1 MRPHKM
7 VSEYL
12 VLMFFSQPV
21 KQLSNCGCKLDCGRL
36 ASVCEERRAAQ
47 CLFKFVVL
55 EAQHDAV
62 LRVGGYPAVLH
73 LLGRLEHKSF
83 FAHSVM
89 SRAESVIYS
98 QNSLNSCSV
107 ISSNTS
113 LCSSAKNGD
122 VRLIYRSLP
131 SSSINKKASSYSCEG

>member
-21 KQLSNCGCKLDCGRL
+21 KQLSDCGCKLDCGRL

-62 LRVGGYPAVLH
+62 LRVVATQPSCISLDGWSTNLSLLIVL
-73 LLGRLEHKSF
+73 
-83 FAHSVM
+83 
-89 SRAESVIYS
+89 
-98 QNSLNSCSV
+98 
-107 ISSNTS
+107 
-113 LCSSAKNGD
+113 
-122 VRLIYRSLP
+122 
-131 SSSINKKASSYSCEG
+131 

>member
-1 MRPHKM
+1 MRVMRPHKM

-12 VLMFFSQPV
+12 ILMFFSQPV
-21 KQLSNCGCKLDCGRL
+21 KQLSDCGCKLDCGRL

-73 LLGRLEHKSF
+73 LLGRLEYKSF
-83 FAHSVM
+83 LAHCGLTIRVYDSVGGVRLVL
-89 SRAESVIYS
+89 RAETAIPARHNTLSVS
-98 QNSLNSCSV
+98 RV
-107 ISSNTS
+107 
-113 LCSSAKNGD
+113 
-122 VRLIYRSLP
+122 
-131 SSSINKKASSYSCEG
+131 

>member
-21 KQLSNCGCKLDCGRL
+21 KQLSDCGCKLDCGRL

-62 LRVGGYPAVLH
+62 LR
-73 LLGRLEHKSF
+73 GRLEYESF
-83 FAHSVM
+83 FAHSVL
-89 SRAESVIYS
+89 SR
-98 QNSLNSCSV
+98 LNLLVDFNLAIEVTIFSC
-107 ISSNTS
+107 
-113 LCSSAKNGD
+113 CKW
-122 VRLIYRSLP
+122 
-131 SSSINKKASSYSCEG
+131 